1 MPNSQDHDLLIRLDT
16 NMMNLT
22 DEVRLLRDGSAK
34 RLTDVENGKLDKTSF
49 DSFISTAFGDHEKR
63 IRKVEKYYFSAL
75 AIVGFLNFIL
85 LMIAAFKK

>member
-1 MPNSQDHDLLIRLDT
+1 MPPNDHDLLIRLDT
-16 NMMNLT
+16 NMSNLT

-49 DSFISTAFGDHEKR
+49 ESFLATPFADHEKR
-63 IRKVEKYYFSAL
+63 IRKVEKYYFGAL
-75 AIVGFLNFIL
+75 AIVGFLNLVL